1 MLLATIFEEH
11 CDSLKSIFRL
21 LHNEKRAVHNI
32 IVYCE
37 ERYAERK
44 NKEKS
49 CYTDFQ
55 ETDFRVLAQ
64 GGKILCSCMDS
75 RILLRKTRRYGLNTF
90 SLKLIACD
98 KVFYD
103 GPCEILIFDGF
114 DGEMAIMANHEPM
127 TCSVETGELR
137 FRVPGETTWQE
148 AIVSTGLLK
157 VEHNK
162 VDIIVYS
169 AERPEEIDKFR
180 AEAALERAKEQ
191 LAQKQSIM
199 EYHVSTASMA
209 RAMARLR
216 GVKNHDV

>member
-1 MLLATIFEEH
+1 M
-11 CDSLKSIFRL
+11 
-21 LHNEKRAVHNI
+21 
-32 IVYCE
+32 
-37 ERYAERK
+37 
-44 NKEKS
+44 
-49 CYTDFQ
+49 
-55 ETDFRVLAQ
+55 
-64 GGKILCSCMDS
+64 
-75 RILLRKTRRYGLNTF
+75 NTF

-127 TCSVETGELR
+127 TCSVETGEL
-137 FRVPGETTWQE
+137 TWQE

-199 EYHVSTASMA
+199 EYHVSTASLA

>member
-1 MLLATIFEEH
+1 M
-11 CDSLKSIFRL
+11 
-21 LHNEKRAVHNI
+21 
-32 IVYCE
+32 
-37 ERYAERK
+37 
-44 NKEKS
+44 
-49 CYTDFQ
+49 
-55 ETDFRVLAQ
+55 
-64 GGKILCSCMDS
+64 
-75 RILLRKTRRYGLNTF
+75 NTF

-127 TCSVETGELR
+127 TCSVETGET
-137 FRVPGETTWQE
+137 VWQE

-180 AEAALERAKEQ
+180 AEAALERAREQ

>member
-1 MLLATIFEEH
+1 M
-11 CDSLKSIFRL
+11 
-21 LHNEKRAVHNI
+21 
-32 IVYCE
+32 
-37 ERYAERK
+37 
-44 NKEKS
+44 
-49 CYTDFQ
+49 
-55 ETDFRVLAQ
+55 
-64 GGKILCSCMDS
+64 
-75 RILLRKTRRYGLNTF
+75 NTF

-137 FRVPGETTWQE
+137 FRVPG
-148 AIVSTGLLK
+148 

-199 EYHVSTASMA
+199 EYHVSTASLA

>member
-1 MLLATIFEEH
+1 M
-11 CDSLKSIFRL
+11 
-21 LHNEKRAVHNI
+21 
-32 IVYCE
+32 
-37 ERYAERK
+37 
-44 NKEKS
+44 
-49 CYTDFQ
+49 
-55 ETDFRVLAQ
+55 
-64 GGKILCSCMDS
+64 
-75 RILLRKTRRYGLNTF
+75 NTF

-127 TCSVETGELR
+127 TCSVET
-137 FRVPGETTWQE
+137 
-148 AIVSTGLLK
+148 LLK

-180 AEAALERAKEQ
+180 AEAALERAREQ

>member
-1 MLLATIFEEH
+1 M
-11 CDSLKSIFRL
+11 
-21 LHNEKRAVHNI
+21 
-32 IVYCE
+32 
-37 ERYAERK
+37 
-44 NKEKS
+44 
-49 CYTDFQ
+49 
-55 ETDFRVLAQ
+55 
-64 GGKILCSCMDS
+64 
-75 RILLRKTRRYGLNTF
+75 NTF

-162 VDIIVYS
+162 VDIRVYS

-199 EYHVSTASMA
+199 EYHVSTASLA

>member
-1 MLLATIFEEH
+1 MLKHMHFASQNKEVNT
-11 CDSLKSIFRL
+11 SAPA
-21 LHNEKRAVHNI
+21 RAVAFYF
-32 IVYCE
+32 V
-37 ERYAERK
+37 
-44 NKEKS
+44 
-49 CYTDFQ
+49 
-55 ETDFRVLAQ
+55 
-64 GGKILCSCMDS
+64 
-75 RILLRKTRRYGLNTF
+75 KTRRYGLNTF

>member
-1 MLLATIFEEH
+1 M
-11 CDSLKSIFRL
+11 
-21 LHNEKRAVHNI
+21 
-32 IVYCE
+32 
-37 ERYAERK
+37 
-44 NKEKS
+44 
-49 CYTDFQ
+49 
-55 ETDFRVLAQ
+55 
-64 GGKILCSCMDS
+64 
-75 RILLRKTRRYGLNTF
+75 NTF

-162 VDIIVYS
+162 VDII
-169 AERPEEIDKFR
+169 DKFR
-180 AEAALERAKEQ
+180 AEAALERAREQ

-199 EYHVSTASMA
+199 EYHVSTASLA

>member
-1 MLLATIFEEH
+1 M
-11 CDSLKSIFRL
+11 
-21 LHNEKRAVHNI
+21 
-32 IVYCE
+32 
-37 ERYAERK
+37 
-44 NKEKS
+44 
-49 CYTDFQ
+49 
-55 ETDFRVLAQ
+55 
-64 GGKILCSCMDS
+64 
-75 RILLRKTRRYGLNTF
+75 NTF

-103 GPCEILIFDGF
+103 GPCEILIFDRF
-114 DGEMAIMANHEPM
+114 DREMAIMANHEHM
-127 TCSVETGELR
+127 TCSVDTGELR
-137 FRVPGETTWQE
+137 FRVPGETVWQE

-180 AEAALERAKEQ
+180 AEAALERAREQ

>member
-1 MLLATIFEEH
+1 M
-11 CDSLKSIFRL
+11 
-21 LHNEKRAVHNI
+21 
-32 IVYCE
+32 
-37 ERYAERK
+37 
-44 NKEKS
+44 
-49 CYTDFQ
+49 
-55 ETDFRVLAQ
+55 
-64 GGKILCSCMDS
+64 MDHV
-75 RILLRKTRRYGLNTF
+75 RFLYL
-90 SLKLIACD
+90 
-98 KVFYD
+98 
-103 GPCEILIFDGF
+103 
-114 DGEMAIMANHEPM
+114 MANHEPM

-180 AEAALERAKEQ
+180 AEAALERAREQ

-199 EYHVSTASMA
+199 EYHVSTASLA